1 MITLKYIVFY
11 TCFCLRNAIETM
23 VDEWASFFE
32 SDDEDEEFEG
42 FSQSDIDESEVRS
55 VGSDISLS
63 ELESES
69 SKDEELKY
77 NFNLYKPPVTEFSQP
92 FRAAFNLEKEK
103 KAIDF
108 FHKFFPFA
116 LVEKL
121 VEETNSYA
129 RKCILTKPDK
139 VWVET
144 TALEMTAF
152 FGYPCGF
159 FSIRSS

>member
-1 MITLKYIVFY
+1 M
-11 TCFCLRNAIETM
+11 A
-23 VDEWASFFE
+23 DEWASFFE

-42 FSQSDIDESEVRS
+42 FSQSDIDESDIRS
-55 VGSDISLS
+55 IGSDICLS

-69 SKDEELKY
+69 SEDEEPEL
-77 NFNLYKPPVTEFSQP
+77 NNEIWTINLYKPPVTEFSQP
-92 FRAAFNLEKEK
+92 FGAAFNLEKEK

-144 TALEMTAF
+144 TALEMMAF
-152 FGYPCGF
+152 LGIHVVCSVLGVPNYALAWKKQ
-159 FSIRSS
+159 